1 MFMFKKIIICCSLFF
16 TSCLEGIVLL
26 TNAVKIYENRLA
38 VLSKEIEADKCY
50 GSDLVNLFLE
60 VEQNIKELT
69 QIYMNIQRDE
79 DNTVQLTKIAK
90 LKNLIENGLSLIEK
104 KHAECVKFKVIEP
117 QGNGNISS
125 GYTKRE
131 DRRPQ
136 PAENIQYVQPLEFSG
151 DDQVTEHNLNN
162 HKK

>member
-1 MFMFKKIIICCSLFF
+1 MFKKIIVCCSLFF
-16 TSCLEGIVLL
+16 TSCLEGIVPLP
-26 TNAVKIYENRLA
+26 NAVKVYKNRLDI
-38 VLSKEIEADKCY
+38 LSKEIKADKCY

-79 DNTVQLTKIAK
+79 DNTVQLTKISK
-90 LKNLIENGLSLIEK
+90 LKDLIENGLSLIK
-104 KHAECVKFKVIEP
+104 NKHGECVKFKVIEP
-117 QGNGNISS
+117 QENGNISS

-136 PAENIQYVQPLEFSG
+136 PAENIEYVQPPEFSS
-151 DDQVTEHNLNN
+151 DDQITDHNLNN